1 MGGSVKV
8 ADFGLAKLTT
18 HTTTAHTGGT
28 YLYMAP
34 ECFNDRAARQ
44 TDQYSLAIT
53 YCELRGGRVPFTG
66 TPQKIMSGHLQGEP
80 DLSMIPEGERPVVL
94 RALDK
99 DPRKRW
105 RTCTEFVEVLAAAGL
120 SGAEPRRKG
129 LVAWF
134 GHAYTRIMGGARRHG
149 PTPPPTELP
158 STVASPLPSTVP
170 EPPESPDQ
178 GSRRADLSPP
188 GPDLPSTE

>member
-1 MGGSVKV
+1 AARALDFLNTHKHELGGTHQGQIYHCDIKPKNLLLMGGSVKV

-28 YLYMAP
+28 YRYMAP
-34 ECFNDRAARQ
+34 ECFNDRASRQ

-66 TPQKIMSGHLQGEP
+66 TPQKIMSGHLQAEP
-80 DLSMIPEGERPVVL
+80 DLSMIPAGERPAVL

-105 RTCTEFVEVLAAAGL
+105 RTCTE
-120 SGAEPRRKG
+120 
-129 LVAWF
+129 
-134 GHAYTRIMGGARRHG
+134 
-149 PTPPPTELP
+149 
-158 STVASPLPSTVP
+158 
-170 EPPESPDQ
+170 
-178 GSRRADLSPP
+178 
-188 GPDLPSTE
+188 